1 MGWVFGIRQ
10 QNAYHISKIFNTA
23 HEGFCDFQEKV
34 NHKRIGASHAKYL
47 EIMQSNTVGYISKQ
61 GYANILPGWC
71 FFSFVQ
77 AKITFL
83 FR

>member
-47 EIMQSNTVGYISKQ
+47 EIMQSNTVREATFQNKGMQTYYQ
-61 GYANILPGWC
+61 GGV
-71 FFSFVQ
+71 FF
-77 AKITFL
+77 ICTG
-83 FR
+83 